1 MSSPPNSF
9 TTQAIWDLWLAV
21 SRALG
26 SKVKLGGIYANKP
39 GYHNTRAQNSS
50 GNYSVTLPLDKQG
63 PSNKAAALDL
73 TFPSASDMKLYTDR
87 LRKAMQ
93 SRDPRM
99 GSVKEF
105 YGTLNGSVVYGLGK
119 KSRDG
124 APYKTSADKSH
135 LWHIHISFFRAD
147 VENWNRLKGIAEV
160 LIGASLPSSGNATIE
175 EEDMFPKYGDK
186 GAAVEYYQRILI
198 YLGYALPKYGYDG
211 HFGDETWRALKKWF
225 ADQGGDK
232 NWNGKRITPWIK
244 LTLEYQYKEK
254 RDAPKLAKLK
264 GEKGEPGPAGPP
276 GKDGVLELPAEFS
289 GRITLTEK

>member
-9 TTQAIWDLWLAV
+9 TTQAIWDLWLSV

-73 TFPSASDMKLYTDR
+73 TFPSAADMKLYTDR

-124 APYKTSADKSH
+124 APYSTSADKSH

-175 EEDMFPKYGDK
+175 GGIM
-186 GAAVEYYQRILI
+186 
-198 YLGYALPKYGYDG
+198 LPKYGAKGTVVGYWQRMLLAAGEKLPKYGVDN
-211 HFGDETWRALKKWF
+211 HYGDETKNAVLSWYKRN
-225 ADQGGDK
+225 GGDPK
-232 NWNGKRITPWIK
+232 KFDGKSITSWTAISLQRAVFAGK
-244 LTLEYQYKEK
+244 
-254 RDAPKLAKLK
+254 
-264 GEKGEPGPAGPP
+264 PGPEGKP
-276 GKDGVLELPAEFS
+276 GKDGVLKLPAEFS
-289 GRITLTEK
+289 GKITLTEK